1 MKKYLFLILCLFL
14 FVGCNKKNNNQLVMV
29 TEAGFAPYEYYENE
43 TIVGV
48 DIDIAKEIAKEMGKE
63 LVVKDVYFNSIIS
76 ELKSGKGDFAAAGMS
91 ITEDRLKQVDFSVEY
106 AVSRQVV
113 VVLKGSKYTVN
124 DFKEGANLKK
134 KKIAVQTGSVAE
146 IYYGDELGITPVSQ
160 AKYATALEDVKAK
173 KVDCLVMDALPAK
186 ELVAANPEVEIL
198 DGYIFEDKYGM
209 AVKKGNTELLEVINK
224 VLVRLMDEGKI
235 DEFTL
240 NHSK

>member
-14 FVGCNKKNNNQLVMV
+14 LVGCNKKNNNQLVMV

-124 DFKEGANLKK
+124 DFKEGANLKN
-134 KKIAVQTGSVAE
+134 KKIAVPLKLIICFFLTLKCLLRTGRIKIII
-146 IYYGDELGITPVSQ
+146 IYNFQFLIT
-160 AKYATALEDVKAK
+160 
-173 KVDCLVMDALPAK
+173 
-186 ELVAANPEVEIL
+186 
-198 DGYIFEDKYGM
+198 YIFK
-209 AVKKGNTELLEVINK
+209 VNRVILIK
-224 VLVRLMDEGKI
+224 LFS
-235 DEFTL
+235 EF
-240 NHSK
+240 